1 MLSSLNSLRKRIS
14 PKDDSYQYFDNK
26 DFGLNTL
33 QSRLNVRGGPDQW
46 TRMR

>member
-1 MLSSLNSLRKRIS
+1 MLSSLNNLRKRIS

-26 DFGLNTL
+26 DFGLNNL
-33 QSRLNVRGGPDQW
+33 QSRLNVMGGPDQW